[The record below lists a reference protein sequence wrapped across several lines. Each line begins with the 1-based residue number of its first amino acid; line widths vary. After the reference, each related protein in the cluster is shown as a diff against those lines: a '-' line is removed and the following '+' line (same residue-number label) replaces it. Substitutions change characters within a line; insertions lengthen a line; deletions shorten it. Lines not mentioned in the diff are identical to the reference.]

1 MSMAKSPNH
10 SSGFTLVELL
20 VTLAVLMLLAGL
32 AMASGSAGL
41 ARLRVEAASRRVLLG
56 LEEGRS
62 AALRTG
68 QPCGLQLGEKGWQ
81 APASSSLDPCPGV
94 NVPLVEGIEA
104 SQVQLEHNLP
114 TTVRFTSNGLVLDGG
129 TVVLRSEGTE
139 LERCVVVS
147 LPLGVT
153 RVGRMASGSC
163 QRDLS
168 L

>member
-1 MSMAKSPNH
+1 MSMGKAQTH
-10 SSGFTLVELL
+10 SLGFTLVELL

-32 AMASGSAGL
+32 AMAYGSAGL
-41 ARLRVEAASRRVLLG
+41 ARLRVEMASRRILLG

-62 AALRTG
+62 AALRSG
-68 QPCGLQLGEKGWQ
+68 QPCGLHLGEKGWE
-81 APASSSLDPCPGV
+81 APASSSLAPCPGV
-94 NVPLVEGIEA
+94 NVPLVEGIE
-104 SQVQLEHNLP
+104 SSVVELEHNFP
-114 TTVRFTSNGLVLDGG
+114 ETVRFTSNGLILDGG
-129 TVVLRSEGTE
+129 TVVLRSEATE

-163 QRDLS
+163 QRDMS

>member
-1 MSMAKSPNH
+1 
-10 SSGFTLVELL
+10 VELL

-32 AMASGSAGL
+32 AMSYGSAGL
-41 ARLRVEAASRRVLLG
+41 ARLRVEMASRRVLLG
-56 LEEGRS
+56 LEEGRN
-62 AALRTG
+62 AALRNG
-68 QPCGLQLGEKGWQ
+68 QACGLQLGDNGWQ
-81 APASSSLDPCPGV
+81 APASNSLAPCPGV
-94 NVPLVEGIEA
+94 NVPLVEGSDVSLVE
-104 SQVQLEHNLP
+104 VEHNLP
-114 TTVRFTSNGLVLDGG
+114 NTVRFTSNGLVLDGG
-129 TVVLRSEGTE
+129 TVVVRSDGTE

>member
-1 MSMAKSPNH
+1 MGKAKKH

-32 AMASGSAGL
+32 AMAYGSAGL
-41 ARLRVEAASRRVLLG
+41 ARLRVEMASRRVLLG

-62 AALRTG
+62 AALRSG
-68 QPCGLQLGEKGWQ
+68 QPCGLQLGANGWQ
-81 APASSSLDPCPGV
+81 APTSSSLAACPGV
-94 NVPLVEGIEA
+94 NVALVEGIEA
-104 SQVQLEHNLP
+104 SLVEVEHNLP
-114 TTVRFTSNGLVLDGG
+114 NTVRFTSNGLVLDGG
-129 TVVLRSEGTE
+129 TVVLRSDGTD

-168 L
+168 V

>member
-1 MSMAKSPNH
+1 MGKAPCR
-10 SSGFTLVELL
+10 SSGGFTLVELL
-20 VTLAVLMLLAGL
+20 VTLAVLMLVAGL
-32 AMASGSAGL
+32 AMAYGSAGL
-41 ARLRVEAASRRVLLG
+41 ARLRVEMASRRVLLG

-68 QPCGLQLGEKGWQ
+68 QPCGLQLGENGWQ
-81 APASSSLDPCPGV
+81 APVASSLAPCAGV
-94 NVPLVEGIEA
+94 NVPLVEGIEV
-104 SQVQLEHNLP
+104 SLVEMEHNLP

-129 TVVLRSEGTE
+129 TVVLRSEGTD

-168 L
+168 V

>member
-1 MSMAKSPNH
+1 MGKAPKH

-32 AMASGSAGL
+32 AMAYGSAGL
-41 ARLRVEAASRRVLLG
+41 ARLRVEMASRRVLLG

-62 AALRTG
+62 AALRSG
-68 QPCGLQLGEKGWQ
+68 QACGLQLGEEGWH
-81 APASSSLDPCPGV
+81 APASNSLAPCPGV
-94 NVPLVEGIEA
+94 NVPLVEGFEA
-104 SQVQLEHNLP
+104 SLVEVEHNLP
-114 TTVRFTSNGLVLDGG
+114 NTVRFTSNGLVLDGG
-129 TVVLRSEGTE
+129 TVVLRSDGTE

>member
-1 MSMAKSPNH
+1 MGNAPKH

-32 AMASGSAGL
+32 AVSYGSAGL
-41 ARLRVEAASRRVLLG
+41 ARLRVEMASRRVLLG

-62 AALRTG
+62 AALRSG

-81 APASSSLDPCPGV
+81 APAPSSLVPCQGV
-94 NVPLVEGIEA
+94 NVPLYEGIEA
-104 SQVQLEHNLP
+104 SLVEVEHNLP
-114 TTVRFTSNGLVLDGG
+114 NTVRFTSNGLVLDGG
-129 TVVLRSEGTE
+129 TVVLRSEGTD

-163 QRDLS
+163 QRDMGL
-168 L
+168 